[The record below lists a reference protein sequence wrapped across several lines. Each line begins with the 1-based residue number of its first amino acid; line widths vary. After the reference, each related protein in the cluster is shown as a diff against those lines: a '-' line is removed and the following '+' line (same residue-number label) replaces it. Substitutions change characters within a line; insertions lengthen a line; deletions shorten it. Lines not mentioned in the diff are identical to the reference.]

1 MMKLITSTLLIV
13 MLALVGCG
21 GGGGAEAEVS
31 EMTVAEVEQQSSGM
45 SVDDLKSK
53 VAEYEKALQAKLAD
67 LEPIQ
72 EKLKAIPMTEM
83 MGEEAKALQADILK
97 ISEDVTALKD
107 RLQVYYDA
115 LKEQGVDIKN
125 LMK

>member
-1 MMKLITSTLLIV
+1 MKLITSTLLIL
-13 MLALVGCG
+13 MLVLVGCG

>member
-1 MMKLITSTLLIV
+1 MKRITSTLLIAMFV
-13 MLALVGCG
+13 LAGCG
-21 GGGGAEAEVS
+21 GGSDVDT
-31 EMTVAEVEQQSSGM
+31 EMTVADVEKQSETM
-45 SVDDLKSK
+45 SVEDIKSK
-53 VAEYEKALQAKLAD
+53 VAEYESAIKSKLAD

-83 MGEEAKALQADILK
+83 MGDEAKALQADILK
-97 ISEDVTALKD
+97 ITEDVSALKD

-115 LKEQGVDIKN
+115 LKEKGVEVQN

>member
-1 MMKLITSTLLIV
+1 MKLITSTLLIV

>member
-1 MMKLITSTLLIV
+1 MKLITSTLLIV
-13 MLALVGCG
+13 MLVLVGCG
-21 GGGGAEAEVS
+21 GGGSAETEVS

-115 LKEQGVDIKN
+115 LKEQGVDMKN